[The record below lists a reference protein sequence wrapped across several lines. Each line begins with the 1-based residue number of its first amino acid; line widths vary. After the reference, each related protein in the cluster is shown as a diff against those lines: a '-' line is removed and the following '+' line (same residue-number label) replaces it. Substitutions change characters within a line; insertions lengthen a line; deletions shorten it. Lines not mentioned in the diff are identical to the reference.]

1 MQILQWR
8 RIKWVGNQ
16 DISVIM
22 GYDNFWFF
30 QCEKDVMSKLKEK
43 PVAARSRQAA
53 RDSEHPSA
61 GLEEIVPTPAATV
74 MLVRQVKLIEVLL
87 LRRNNK
93 LVFHGGH
100 WVFPG
105 GRIDVEDYAHS
116 PEGLEYEAA
125 IAAAVRETKEEA
137 DLDIKPDKLIHI
149 AHWTTPPELPRRFCT
164 WFFVCEVDADSD
176 VAVDNAEIHDY
187 QWINPKQALIEA
199 KAGNIVLPQPT
210 AATLRSFEEHNSV
223 DQLLSSARSQS
234 IHVFP
239 ADSPYYNP
247 EVMGLS
253 NG

>member
-1 MQILQWR
+1 
-8 RIKWVGNQ
+8 
-16 DISVIM
+16 
-22 GYDNFWFF
+22 
-30 QCEKDVMSKLKEK
+30 MSKLKEK
-43 PVAARSRQAA
+43 LVSAKSREAS
-53 RDSEHPSA
+53 RDSEHLQA

-74 MLVRQVKLIEVLL
+74 MLVRQAELLEVLL

-105 GRIDVEDYAHS
+105 GRIDAEDYAHS
-116 PEGLEYEAA
+116 PESLEYQAA

-164 WFFVCEVDADSD
+164 WFFVCEVEAGLN

-187 QWINPKQALIEA
+187 RWINPKQALIEA
-199 KAGNIVLPQPT
+199 KAGHIVLPQPT
-210 AATLRSFEEHNSV
+210 AATLRSFEKHNSV

-234 IHVFP
+234 VHVFP
-239 ADSPYYNP
+239 ADSAYYNP
-247 EVMGLS
+247 DVMGLS